1 MFILSMEGN
10 NLMINIVKSTK
21 YCNILK
27 QAKIQDGENVY
38 AIEEIYIKEL
48 KRIEVRF
55 AWYKINGNG
64 EERYI
69 MNALDLEKE
78 SLFELL
84 NKAIEVGIF
93 TKEQFQA
100 LSN

>member
-1 MFILSMEGN
+1 
-10 NLMINIVKSTK
+10 
-21 YCNILK
+21 
-27 QAKIQDGENVY
+27 
-38 AIEEIYIKEL
+38 
-48 KRIEVRF
+48 
-55 AWYKINGNG
+55 
-64 EERYI
+64 

>member
-64 EERYI
+64 E
-69 MNALDLEKE
+69 
-78 SLFELL
+78 
-84 NKAIEVGIF
+84 
-93 TKEQFQA
+93 
-100 LSN
+100 

>member
-1 MFILSMEGN
+1 
-10 NLMINIVKSTK
+10 MINIVKSTK

-64 EERYI
+64 E
-69 MNALDLEKE
+69 
-78 SLFELL
+78 
-84 NKAIEVGIF
+84 
-93 TKEQFQA
+93 
-100 LSN
+100 